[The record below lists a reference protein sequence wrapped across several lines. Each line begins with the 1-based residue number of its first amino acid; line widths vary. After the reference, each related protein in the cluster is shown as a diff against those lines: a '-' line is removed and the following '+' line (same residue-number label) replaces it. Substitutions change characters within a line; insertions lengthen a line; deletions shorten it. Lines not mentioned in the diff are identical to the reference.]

1 MMIVSQ
7 RRTPSRG
14 MTVVA
19 VMICLIVVTLASGA
33 VLKVGLA
40 YRARVQLQ
48 ERRLQAEWLAESGV
62 ERALAR
68 LAVDRAYTGE
78 TWPISAAD
86 LGLPDQPPATGT
98 TEKSQGAAAV
108 VTIAVDPLEGV
119 ATRRRV
125 RVQADYPRDAPGR
138 SRHSKQVIIN
148 LETRKPG
155 VTP

>member
-1 MMIVSQ
+1 
-7 RRTPSRG
+7 

-19 VMICLIVVTLASGA
+19 VLVCLIVVTLVSGA

-40 YRARVQLQ
+40 HLALVRAQ
-48 ERRLQAEWLAESGV
+48 EHRLQSEWLAESGFQ
-62 ERALAR
+62 RALAR
-68 LAVDRAYTGE
+68 LAADREYTGE
-78 TWPISAAD
+78 TWPISATD
-86 LGLPDQPPATGT
+86 LGLPERTPAARTM
-98 TEKSQGAAAV
+98 EKTDGAAAV
-108 VTIAVDPLEGV
+108 VTIAVDRVAGF

-125 RVQADYPRDAPGR
+125 RVQADYPRDAPDR